1 MRAQWSP
8 GQREKALRLLAKGL
22 SARKV
27 AKAIGVSNP
36 TIYRRLRDP
45 EFAADL
51 KDLQQI
57 SVARAQRILNGGA
70 ADAARLMVKTI
81 QGDPATTQQIRA
93 AEITM
98 KLCGMTPPDRLEIS
112 GGVSML
118 SDQDLAA
125 ALAAEAAQ
133 IGSGEE

>member
-1 MRAQWSP
+1 M
-8 GQREKALRLLAKGL
+8 

-51 KDLQQI
+51 KDLQQL

-70 ADAARLMVKTI
+70 ADAARLMIKTI
-81 QGDPATTQQIRA
+81 QGEPATTQQIRA